1 VSINIIIKKIR
12 SPAPGSLNK
21 DIDYICK
28 SFGYF
33 SPRDKKDT
41 AGKIFRLLVKETCNS
56 NNSLSSDEIANELN
70 LTRGTIIYHLNNFIS
85 AGLVVKENNKYRLRS
100 QSIQKIIEE
109 IKADVDRITDQM
121 MKIALDIDNKL
132 GNFYR

>member
-1 VSINIIIKKIR
+1 MTVNIIIKKIR
-12 SPAPGSLNK
+12 SPGPGNLTE

-33 SPRDKKDT
+33 SPRDKQDT
-41 AGKIFRLLVKETCNS
+41 AGKIFRLLVKETCN
-56 NNSLSSDEIANELN
+56 NEKSLSSDEIANQLN
-70 LTRGTIIYHLNNFIS
+70 LTRGAIIYHLNNFIS
-85 AGLVVKENNKYRLRS
+85 AGLVVKEHNRYRLRS

-109 IKADVDRITDQM
+109 IRADIDRIMGQM
-121 MKIALDIDNKL
+121 LKIANDIDNRL

>member
-1 VSINIIIKKIR
+1 MGINIIIKKIR
-12 SPAPGSLNK
+12 SPAPGSLNE

-33 SPRDKKDT
+33 SPRDKQDT
-41 AGKIFRLLVKETCNS
+41 AGRIFRLLVKETCNTGKT
-56 NNSLSSDEIANELN
+56 LSSDDIANELK
-70 LTRGTIIYHLNNFIS
+70 LTRGAIIYHMNNFIS
-85 AGLVVKENNKYRLRS
+85 AGLVIKENNKYRLRS

-109 IKADVDRITDQM
+109 IRDDIDRVMRQM
-121 MKIALDIDNKL
+121 MKIATDIDNKL

>member
-12 SPAPGSLNK
+12 SPVPGSLNE

-33 SPRDKKDT
+33 SPRDKQDT
-41 AGKIFRLLVKETCNS
+41 AGKIFRLLVKETCNTKIG
-56 NNSLSSDEIANELN
+56 LSSDEIANELK

-109 IKADVDRITDQM
+109 IRADIDRITGQM

-132 GNFYR
+132 GNYYR

>member
-12 SPAPGSLNK
+12 SPPPGSLNE

-33 SPRDKKDT
+33 TPRDKQDT
-41 AGKIFRLLVKETCNS
+41 AGKIFRLIVKKTANS
-56 NNSLSSDEIANELN
+56 NMGLSSDEIAEELS
-70 LTRGTIIYHLNNFIS
+70 LTRGAIIYHLNNFIT
-85 AGLVVKENNKYRLRS
+85 AGLVIKENNRYRLRS

-109 IKADVDRITDQM
+109 IKIDIERIMGQM
-121 MKIALDIDNKL
+121 MKIANDIDSKL
-132 GNFYR
+132 GNYYR